1 MPKPKRRDSFR
12 FRLGEGDDDIREFLD
27 GLPERE
33 RSQTVKNLIRLA
45 LHQARDIAAINA
57 KLDQILNKLTH
68 TNPK

>member
-1 MPKPKRRDSFR
+1 MPKPKRRASFR

-45 LHQARDIAAINA
+45 LHQARDIAAIHA
-57 KLDQILNKLTH
+57 KLDQILQNLTKL
-68 TNPK
+68 K